1 MGVTF
6 EHHDALT
13 KVDVRSYL
21 GSSDPS
27 LLGFVALA
35 LGSDHCEITVF
46 LSGIARLEAQRD
58 ALALALEKI
67 NAVLDAAKES
77 A

>member
-35 LGSDHCEITVF
+35 LGSDHCEITV
-46 LSGIARLEAQRD
+46 
-58 ALALALEKI
+58 
-67 NAVLDAAKES
+67 
-77 A
+77 